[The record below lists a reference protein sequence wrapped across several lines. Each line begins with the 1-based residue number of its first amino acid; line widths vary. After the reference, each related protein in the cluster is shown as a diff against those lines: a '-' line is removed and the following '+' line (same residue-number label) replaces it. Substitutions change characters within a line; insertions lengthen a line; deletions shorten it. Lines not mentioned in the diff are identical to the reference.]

1 MPKRELKVLVKWLPR
16 RWPYFAIGIDLG
28 EFRLCLWIVEIEVWR
43 SY

>member
-16 RWPYFAIGIDLG
+16 RLPYLACGFDMG
-28 EFRLCLWIVEIEVWR
+28 EFRLYLWIVEIEVWR

>member
-28 EFRLCLWIVEIEVWR
+28 EFRLCLWLFEIEIWR

>member
-28 EFRLCLWIVEIEVWR
+28 EFRLCLWIIEIEVWR